1 MQNDAYSVYMYINIY
16 KVFFNL
22 YIVYNE
28 LNIEKITNT
37 IKGMIKIQDSDYL

>member
-1 MQNDAYSVYMYINIY
+1 MMHTVYICIYIY

-28 LNIEKITNT
+28 LNIEKIINT